1 MTERSEPPPE
11 AVEQAARVPGGWVY
25 EIYGDYGPEDT
36 IPVEHI
42 RRRWRVL
49 PDGTLSGEF
58 EPNPQFKAE

>member
-1 MTERSEPPPE
+1 MTDRKVPPQQ

-25 EIYGDYGPEDT
+25 EIYGYYRPDDR

-42 RRRWRVL
+42 RGAWRVL

-58 EPNPQFKAE
+58 EPNPRYRPE